1 VLNNW
6 LVSHVKA
13 VKWKIEGKIMKR
25 ILYSVCIG
33 SLALA
38 LTAGGAQARD
48 KRSEKAKPQ
57 QRTAKVHAARP
68 ANTGGTMSAQ
78 RNVSAAQYRQRSY
91 AKPRASSNAVVKQN
105 TGLHAVRER
114 NLARNE
120 RMRERNFQRKQE
132 FRAQRDVAVN
142 RDRNVAVNRTRN
154 FDANRERNVAV
165 NRTRNFDVNRSR
177 NTDEFSARKALAIN
191 RDRNLTVNRTRN
203 FDVNRFR
210 NTNEFRGRNNVEINR
225 DRNVAINRDRNFA
238 VNRTGNAA
246 FYRGRNARITNN
258 WRSDAFRGERYWAFR
273 NYNRQWHDR
282 GWWRSHYDRIIF
294 VNNGWYYWNAGYW
307 FPAWG
312 YAPSVSYVYDGP
324 IYAYNGLSPD
334 QVTVNVQ
341 EELAAAGYYDG
352 PIDGLLGPMTREAIA
367 AYQADNGLA
376 VTSAIDEPTL
386 ATLGLV

>member
-1 VLNNW
+1 
-6 LVSHVKA
+6 
-13 VKWKIEGKIMKR
+13 MKS

-33 SLALA
+33 SVALA
-38 LTAGGAQARD
+38 LTTVGTQAATER
-48 KRSEKAKPQ
+48 RPERAKPQ
-57 QRTAKVHAARP
+57 QRTAKVQAARP
-68 ANTGGTMSAQ
+68 ANTGRTMSAH
-78 RNVSAAQYRQRSY
+78 RNVSAAQYRSY
-91 AKPRASSNAVVKQN
+91 AKPRTSSAVNRVARPASA
-105 TGLHAVRER
+105 TPATVRER
-114 NLARNE
+114 NLARND
-120 RMRERNFQRKQE
+120 RMRERNSQE
-132 FRAQRDVAVN
+132 FRARRDVARPASTTRATARERNLAVN

-165 NRTRNFDVNRSR
+165 NRTRN
-177 NTDEFSARKALAIN
+177 A
-191 RDRNLTVNRTRN
+191 
-203 FDVNRFR
+203 DVNRFR
-210 NTNEFRGRNNVEINR
+210 NANEFRGRNNV
-225 DRNVAINRDRNFA
+225 AINRNRNFA

-246 FYRGRNARITNN
+246 YYRGRNVRITNN
-258 WRSDAFRGERYWAFR
+258 WRGDAFRGQRYAAFR

-282 GWWRSHYDRIIF
+282 SWWRSHYDRVIF

-341 EELAAAGYYDG
+341 EQLARAGYYDG

-376 VTSAIDEPTL
+376 ITSAIDEPTL